1 VETLM
6 FFLDPSGNVLELTCQ
21 RGYPGAKDLPLWP
34 LAQGLGNTLD
44 IDAIS
49 YSIWKIPGAVF

>member
-1 VETLM
+1 M